1 MWNDNSYTAF
11 KEALETLKTNS
22 VYHLAN
28 NDVDYQNYTK
38 LEDMAEMEYLH
49 LELSEEQAQIVSNL
63 IDARDRANAEYCNL
77 SYLAGALDCIKLLK
91 YIKCL

>member
-1 MWNDNSYTAF
+1 MWNDNSYKAF
-11 KEALETLKTNS
+11 KGALETLKTES

-28 NDVDYQNYTK
+28 NDFDYQNYTK

-63 IDARDRANAEYCNL
+63 IDARDRANSEYCNL

-91 YIKCL
+91 YI

>member
-1 MWNDNSYTAF
+1 
-11 KEALETLKTNS
+11 
-22 VYHLAN
+22 
-28 NDVDYQNYTK
+28 
-38 LEDMAEMEYLH
+38 MEYLH

-63 IDARDRANAEYCNL
+63 IDARDRANSEYCNL